1 MRRTLWT
8 VALLAL
14 VVASAPATSTAAVLD
29 ATLKGR
35 PTSTCDPS
43 ASERCVTEL
52 IAGQNLTV
60 GTVSVEYNG
69 DDLIVTFEVTEDGW
83 YLTET
88 HLYVGSEPPS
98 KTAPGQFP
106 YQHDGLHDTTDAY
119 VLSLSDLGFAA
130 GDCPIFAAHAV
141 VERVVGYEPD
151 LDGLAAALPDTVT
164 LKTQFPGGDSYFNT
178 TVTNGG
184 VLDGIYDGW
193 CVDTDRTINPG
204 TSYTAE
210 VYSSYETLPDGV
222 VEFPENL
229 DLVNYIINQGWVG
242 QTSGCGGAYTYGDVQ
257 RAIWTLVDDANSTA
271 GLGSWSQCRVD
282 EILADAYA
290 NGEGYVPGGADDC
303 GFVAVILRPISAN
316 AQITIAQVTLAALP
330 GTCIEITE
338 DETAWGFG
346 PCQLD
351 KGWGWSFSCCVPDG
365 EPVKVAGVRFRSFGN
380 TGGNEIYIGLGDLGV
395 GSNRVEKGYTWTK
408 PGSYPITFTYDP
420 TALTLATT
428 GDFGTLTYNLAAPLS
443 PMDSCEIIVADRDTG
458 SQVDFVDVSYNGV
471 ALDPDDFIG
480 NDGFAAYPLAFDG
493 LDDGFTFEGT
503 VEISGPF
510 STSQEKSRVEILCG
524 QNLVP

>member
-60 GTVSVEYNG
+60 GAVSVEYNG
-69 DDLIVTFEVTEDGW
+69 DELIVTFEVTEDGW

-106 YQHDGLHDTTDAY
+106 FQHEGLHATTDAY
-119 VLSLSDLGFAA
+119 TLSLSALGFAA

-151 LDGLAAALPDTVT
+151 LAGLADVLPDSVT
-164 LKTQFPGGDSYFNT
+164 LKVAQPGGDSYFNT
-178 TVTNGG
+178 TLSGG
-184 VLDGIYDGW
+184 TVLDGTWDGW
-193 CVDTDRTINPG
+193 CIDTDRTIWPG
-204 TSYTAE
+204 NTYTAD
-210 VYSSYETLPDGV
+210 VYSSYETLPDGL
-222 VEFPENL
+222 VEYPENL
-229 DLVNYIINQGWVG
+229 DLVNYIINQGYVG
-242 QTSGCGGAYTYGDVQ
+242 QPSSCDGAYTSGDVQ
-257 RAIWTLVDDANSTA
+257 RAIWELIEDNQATA
-271 GLGSWSQCRVD
+271 GLGPWSQCRVD

-290 NGEGYVPGGADDC
+290 NGEGFVPGGPSDC
-303 GFVAVILRPISAN
+303 GLVAVILRPTNIDH
-316 AQITIAQVTLAALP
+316 QITIAQVTLAAVP
-330 GTCIEITE
+330 GTCTEITE

-346 PCQLD
+346 PCEFD
-351 KGWGWSFSCCVPDG
+351 KKWGWYFSCCVPAG

-380 TGGNEIYIGLGDLGV
+380 TGGNEVYVGVGDLGV
-395 GSNRVEKGYTWTK
+395 GGNRVEKGYTWTK

-420 TALTLATT
+420 AAKTLVTT
-428 GDFGTLTYNLAAPLS
+428 GDFGTVTYNLTAPLA
-443 PMDSCEIIVADRDTG
+443 PMDSCEVIVADRDID
-458 SQVDFVDVSYNGV
+458 SQVNFVDVSYNGV

-510 STSQEKSRVEILCG
+510 SGSQEKSRVEILCG